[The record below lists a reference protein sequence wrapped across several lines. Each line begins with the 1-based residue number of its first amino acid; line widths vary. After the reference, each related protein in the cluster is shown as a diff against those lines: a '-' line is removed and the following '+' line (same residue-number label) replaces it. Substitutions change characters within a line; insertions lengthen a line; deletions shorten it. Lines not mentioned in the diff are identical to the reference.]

1 MKVLITGATGF
12 IGRYIVKELLSEG
25 YEVGCLVRDVEK
37 TLRLFEN
44 KVRAY
49 KVDFEDKKS
58 LKKAFSDFG
67 PDFLIHL
74 IGILLEDKRH
84 GQTFMRVHYLYAKNL
99 YQTAKEYGKIKKVVH
114 MSSLGTHKDA
124 PSMYHRTKYMA
135 EEELKK
141 SGLNYTI
148 IRPSIVLGPEQRL
161 FYDMWHITTYIRLV
175 ALPGGGSYLFQP
187 VDVRDV
193 ACAFVKTLSLK
204 ESDGKTYELCGSKRV
219 SFKGLLKDIFSAW
232 KRRVIL
238 LPVPKAL
245 MYFAGLL
252 VERIIQPPPFSSDQM
267 LMMWRDNV
275 CGLDPEVESQGV
287 QRLCGREPIPYEES
301 LRWSL
306 EEFRRRINA

>member
-1 MKVLITGATGF
+1 MRVLITGATGF
-12 IGRYIVKELLSEG
+12 VGRYIVRELLLEG
-25 YEVGCLVRDVEK
+25 YEVGCLVRNVEK

-49 KVDFEDKKS
+49 KVDFEDKGS
-58 LKKAFSDFG
+58 LEKAFSDFV

-74 IGILLEDKRH
+74 IGILLEDRRR
-84 GQTFMRVHYLYAKNL
+84 GQTFMRLHYLYAKNL
-99 YQTAKEYGKIKKVVH
+99 YQVAKDYGRIKKVVH

-135 EEELKK
+135 EEELKR

-148 IRPSIVLGPEQRL
+148 MRPSIVLGPEQKL
-161 FYDMWHITTYIRLV
+161 FYDMWHITKYIRLV

-193 ACAFVKTLSLK
+193 ACAFAKALNLR
-204 ESDGKTYELCGSKRV
+204 ESDGKVYELCGNKRV
-219 SFKGLLKDIFSAW
+219 SFKELLKDIFRAW
-232 KRRVIL
+232 GRRVIF
-238 LPVPKAL
+238 LPVPRVL
-245 MYFAGLL
+245 MYFGGLL
-252 VERIIQPPPFSSDQM
+252 VERVVQPPPFSSDQM

-275 CGLDPEVESQGV
+275 CGLDQEVESQGI
-287 QRLCGREPIPYEES
+287 QKLCGKEPIPYEES

-306 EEFRRRINA
+306 EEFGRYVYA